1 MKGLLVIYQ
10 CLLGLPQNKFNL
22 IQFLLCKKVGVEMK
36 INKDFIKFLVLIG
49 SGILV
54 WLLVEYYMSNQI

>member
-1 MKGLLVIYQ
+1 
-10 CLLGLPQNKFNL
+10 
-22 IQFLLCKKVGVEMK
+22 MK

-54 WLLVEYYMSNQI
+54 WLLVEYYMSNQIWILLRNEGNKNWISFFIQ